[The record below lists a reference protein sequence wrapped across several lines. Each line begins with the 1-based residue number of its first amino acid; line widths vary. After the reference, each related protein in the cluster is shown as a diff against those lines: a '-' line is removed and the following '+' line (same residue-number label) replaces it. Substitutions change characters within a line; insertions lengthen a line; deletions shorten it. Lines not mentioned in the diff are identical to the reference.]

1 MCFSYSYSL
10 TKARYKA
17 FWSMYVITII
27 KYFYSSFK
35 RYIMFVHVIIVFC
48 VIPFILVVFHGN
60 IVLLLNEVYEI
71 AITYGE

>member
-1 MCFSYSYSL
+1 
-10 TKARYKA
+10 
-17 FWSMYVITII
+17 
-27 KYFYSSFK
+27 
-35 RYIMFVHVIIVFC
+35 MFVHVIIVFC